1 MTVSVQDTAPVFS
14 NVVVTFDGIDVGA
27 SITTA
32 RLETDQPILELRT
45 LSGVRKSAGRASKNL
60 VLEGAQDWHEV
71 QNLTEFL
78 RANSQED
85 ATLVMTWTGANGETS
100 ARTMTVTCVEPQ
112 WGGTADELATFSVT
126 LPITGTVTVTDSAG
140 S

>member
-1 MTVSVQDTAPVFS
+1 MTTSVQDTAPVFS
-14 NVVVTFDGIDVGA
+14 NVLVTFDGIDVAA

-32 RLETDQPILELRT
+32 RIETDQPILELRT
-45 LSGVRKSAGRASKNL
+45 LAGVRKSAGRASKNL
-60 VLEGAQDWHEV
+60 VLEGAQDWFEA
-71 QNLTEFL
+71 QNLAEFL

-85 ATLVMTWTGANGETS
+85 ATLSFTWTGANGETS
-100 ARTMTVTCVEPQ
+100 TRTMTVTCVEPQ

-126 LPITGTVTVTDSAG
+126 LPITGTVSVTDTAG